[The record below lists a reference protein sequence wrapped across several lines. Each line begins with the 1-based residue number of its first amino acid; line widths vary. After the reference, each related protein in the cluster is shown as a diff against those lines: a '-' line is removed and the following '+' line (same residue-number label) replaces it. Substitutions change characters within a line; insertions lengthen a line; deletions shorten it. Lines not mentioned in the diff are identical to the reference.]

1 MQDFYQRR
9 LLSYNTLLNRNA
21 LDAYWQKPDTQHN
34 ISSNTKRQPQYIL
47 LNFIYIYVDRLD

>member
-47 LNFIYIYVDRLD
+47 LNFIYIYM